1 MSGAELEPEQGLAGA
16 SRLLVGVGAIEGA
29 AGVALA
35 AVSAHAVPSEALG
48 NASTLLMAHA
58 GVVAALALVA
68 ARSAPR
74 LGRLLRL
81 PAMLIAL
88 GVGLFATAIALRVL
102 GGITPPT
109 GMAPLGGSITILGWL
124 TLLGPALFGGRKG

>member
-1 MSGAELEPEQGLAGA
+1 MSGANPKPEQELAGT

-48 NASTLLMAHA
+48 NASTMLMAHA
-58 GVVAALALVA
+58 GVVAALALISGYA
-68 ARSAPR
+68 SPR
-74 LGRLLRL
+74 LARLLRL
-81 PAMLIAL
+81 PAALIAL
-88 GVGLFATAIALRVL
+88 GVALFATAIALRVL

-109 GMAPLGGSITILGWL
+109 GMAPLGGSITIIGWL
-124 TLLGPALFGGRKG
+124 TLLGPALLGGRKG